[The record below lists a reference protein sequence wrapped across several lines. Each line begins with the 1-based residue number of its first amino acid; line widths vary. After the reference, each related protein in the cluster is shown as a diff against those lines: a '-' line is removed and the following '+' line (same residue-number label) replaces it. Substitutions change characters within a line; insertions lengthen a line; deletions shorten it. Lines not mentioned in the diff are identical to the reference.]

1 MIDYSFSMKELEY
14 FLLIMTRVTC
24 FIFIAPFFGM
34 NNTPKRV
41 KIVLGVFISYLLYK
55 VITPHVYVEYQTT
68 LGYAVFILKEAATG
82 LLIGLGGNMC
92 MMIMAFSGRLID
104 MDIGLSMASQY
115 DPMTQ
120 DTTTIT
126 GQLYQQA
133 LLLIL
138 VITGMYQFILKA
150 LVETFE
156 LIPVGA
162 AVFHYDKLVTALI
175 TFMSEYV
182 IISFRIFLPVF
193 GSMLLLNA
201 ILGILA
207 KVAPQLNMFSV
218 GIQIKLLTGMM
229 ILFITA
235 WMLPMASDFI
245 FTEMKKMMV
254 SFVEAM
260 M

>member
-1 MIDYSFSMKELEY
+1 MINYSFSMRELEY
-14 FLLIMTRVTC
+14 FLLIMTRVTS

-41 KIVLGVFISYLLYK
+41 KIALGFFISYLLYHS
-55 VITPHVYVEYQTT
+55 ITPHMYVSYQTT
-68 LGYAVFILKEAATG
+68 LGFAIFVLKEAATG
-82 LLIGLGGNMC
+82 LLVGLGGSMC
-92 MMIMAFSGRLID
+92 MMIMSFAGRLMD

-115 DPMTQ
+115 DPLTQ

-133 LLLIL
+133 LLLMLI
-138 VITGMYQFILKA
+138 VTGMYQFILKA
-150 LVETFE
+150 LVQTFE
-156 LIPVGA
+156 LIPIGE
-162 AVFHYDKLVTALI
+162 AVFHFDKLVTSLI
-175 TFMSEYV
+175 TFLSEYV

-193 GSMLLLNA
+193 ASMLLLNA

-218 GIQIKLLTGMM
+218 GIQLKIAIGS
-229 ILFITA
+229 IVLFLTA
-235 WMLPMASDFI
+235 WMIPGASDFI
-245 FTEMKKMMV
+245 FTEMKKMIV
-254 SFVEAM
+254 AFVEAM